1 MTDNTNESAL
11 GAAGGSSPNE
21 QATLPSGQQSSSGDA
36 ALQQRLEELTNTV
49 KGLSKELNTIKSG
62 KDRGLNETKK
72 ELAAVRASVGEVE
85 RLVKEGKSV
94 GEALDI
100 IEGSQAEDEFRQNVR
115 ELVQHLRGSGS
126 LPSGNGAVD
135 VAKVIAET
143 GLSAQDPE
151 VIAAFAGK
159 NFSNPLEAQV
169 AAWKLAAQKAT
180 KPQPSD
186 ADAATPPAQ
195 KTSRG
200 LTDAEVSDKAAKLNA
215 LYKSPTKNA
224 KEIKALEQELEPYL
238 P

>member
-21 QATLPSGQQSSSGDA
+21 QAANPNGQQSSSGDA

-49 KGLSKELNTIKSG
+49 KGLSKELDTFKSG
-62 KDRGLNETKK
+62 KDRGVNETKK
-72 ELAAVRASVGEVE
+72 ELAAMKASVGEIE
-85 RLVKEGKSV
+85 RLMKERGVGV

-100 IEGSQAEDEFRQNVR
+100 IEGSKAEDEFRQSVR
-115 ELVQHLRGSGS
+115 ELVQHLRGSNS
-126 LPSGNGAVD
+126 LPNGNGAVD

-186 ADAATPPAQ
+186 ADAPSAPSKPAAP
-195 KTSRG
+195 KNK
-200 LTDAEVSDKAAKLNA
+200 DAVLAELIELQRNPSSKNETRRKELLKL
-215 LYKSPTKNA
+215 
-224 KEIKALEQELEPYL
+224 LEG
-238 P
+238 